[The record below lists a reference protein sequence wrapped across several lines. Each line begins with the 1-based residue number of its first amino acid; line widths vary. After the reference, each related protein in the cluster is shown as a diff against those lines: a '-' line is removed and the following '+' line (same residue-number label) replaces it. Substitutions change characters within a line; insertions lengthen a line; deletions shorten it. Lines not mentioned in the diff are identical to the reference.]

1 MFIREMNNL
10 CVMKVDY
17 INTYYIIE
25 VMNYDI
31 YIYIYIYMHII
42 YLYQITFLIIKKV
55 FYFI

>member
-31 YIYIYIYMHII
+31 YIYIYAYNIPLSNNISDN
-42 YLYQITFLIIKKV
+42 
-55 FYFI
+55 

>member
-31 YIYIYIYMHII
+31 YIYIYIYI
-42 YLYQITFLIIKKV
+42 
-55 FYFI
+55 